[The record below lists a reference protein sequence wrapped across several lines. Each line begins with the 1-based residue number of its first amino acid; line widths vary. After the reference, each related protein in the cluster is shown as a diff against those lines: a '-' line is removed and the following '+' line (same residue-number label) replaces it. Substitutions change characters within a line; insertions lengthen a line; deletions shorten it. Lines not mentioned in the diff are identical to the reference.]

1 MFISNEKTYGY
12 ILAPMS
18 VDEELERDNDQLTNL
33 KTLIINYSETGLLLK
48 PEFEKFV
55 SYPKKDKMNFSNIYL
70 INLARRTERKEKM
83 DKNLN
88 ELGIDVEYFP
98 AVDGK

>member
-18 VDEELERDNDQLTNL
+18 VDEDLERDNDQLTNL
-33 KTLIINYSETGLLLK
+33 KTLIINYSEAGLLLK

-70 INLARRTERKEKM
+70 INLARRSERKSKM